1 MHKLLALVSVL
12 VVGCVADEESTV
24 TRASGVDP
32 IYLRIGGVDG
42 ETKDHNHKQWISV
55 SFLDTTATVVYGT
68 DCVGFSCVLASAA
81 AHLQS
86 GEPTLDG
93 PASVWRYDAGPGAV
107 VVHGDPL
114 NDPSIEILL
123 AGGGGFKAAMQAQLV
138 TCAPAPNCPPI
149 KGRICVPLCAPL

>member
-12 VVGCVADEESTV
+12 VVGCVADEESNV
-24 TRASGVDP
+24 TRASGADP
-32 IYLRIGGVDG
+32 IYRRIEGVEG
-42 ETKDHNHKQWISV
+42 ETKDHSHEQWISV

-86 GEPTLDG
+86 GGPAPEG
-93 PASVWRYDAGPGAV
+93 PASCWRCDAGPGAV

-114 NDPSIEILL
+114 NDPSITILL
-123 AGGGGFKAAMQAQLV
+123 AGGGGFKAAMQAQL
-138 TCAPAPNCPPI
+138 
-149 KGRICVPLCAPL
+149 